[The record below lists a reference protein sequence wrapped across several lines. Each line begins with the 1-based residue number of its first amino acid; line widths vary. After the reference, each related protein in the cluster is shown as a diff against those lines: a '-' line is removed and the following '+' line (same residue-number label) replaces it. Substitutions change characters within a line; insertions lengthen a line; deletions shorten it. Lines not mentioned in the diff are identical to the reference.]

1 VQDVQKGR
9 PARPQQAK
17 EEAYRV
23 PIAPQNAVGERDV
36 EFLSVAI
43 TREAGTRLA
52 GFFNIL
58 LGA

>member
-1 VQDVQKGR
+1 
-9 PARPQQAK
+9 
-17 EEAYRV
+17 
-23 PIAPQNAVGERDV
+23 VGERDV